1 MKELMVKVEDVDGV
15 LVTTSNRVAEE
26 LGVRHDNL
34 IVKIEDYLSKFNSP
48 ELSGQFYIP
57 GTYKTSNGRTVKN
70 YLITKKGIAQL
81 IGGYSSAVEKAFE
94 LNVAYINK
102 FEEMEKQLGT
112 IVSYEDRL
120 KLGLFSKDPEI
131 VARSHKALLELELKP
146 LKEELE
152 QKTKEIEYKEDVI
165 IGLTDKIDLM
175 DMRQILNT
183 VVRYKGANFQE
194 RWRLLYFEFEKK
206 YHIDI
211 KRRMDNYNNSNKPKI
226 KSKLDYIETILNK
239 LPQLYEIACKLF
251 EGDINQI
258 IENYKKVC

>member
-1 MKELMVKVEDVDGV
+1 MNEIAILEAKKDTITSLELLEQINFFRKQEGNRVELQHKTLLEIIRDEFSEEIGEQKILPSSYINSQNKKQPMFVLTLSQAKQV
-15 LVTTSNRVAEE
+15 LVRE
-26 LGVRHDNL
+26 
-34 IVKIEDYLSKFNSP
+34 SKFV
-48 ELSGQFYIP
+48 
-57 GTYKTSNGRTVKN
+57 R
-70 YLITKKGIAQL
+70 KKIIAQL
-81 IGGYSSAVEKAFE
+81 EE
-94 LNVAYINK
+94 L
-102 FEEMEKQLGT
+102 EKQLGT

-211 KRRMDNYNNSNKPKI
+211 KRRIENYNNSHKPKV